1 MQGNQYSLEAAG
13 MSLTLYYTRMIG
25 SSACRAQPETSR
37 AATRFGGRRYQST
50 NCIVFPTG
58 REGGGGGGGGVGGRS
73 GGGVCVIRV
82 IPLALPVLV

>member
-25 SSACRAQPETSR
+25 SSACHAQPETSR

-50 NCIVFPTG
+50 NCFPHWA
-58 REGGGGGGGGVGGRS
+58 GGGGGGVGGRS